1 MPNKITFTRENI
13 RRETIFE
20 GRRRLFDLLTET
32 DFGGMPVHFPC
43 GGKKTC
49 KKCRVRVTGGSEFVS
64 KPDETETKYKS
75 ELPSGEFGENI
86 RYACM
91 CEVFGD
97 VSIELD
103 PGFAGGKMEIVTL
116 GQASE
121 NITPSR
127 FAKRTATLAE
137 PTLRAPVSREK
148 NLILSLGADSDG
160 LPFPIIKKL
169 AEIKGRNIE
178 AVMCGSQITDL
189 REPGDC
195 ADIYGAAADIGTT
208 TVVLYLYSLTSGQC
222 AGIAAAEN
230 PQRAYGAD
238 VISRINYTIEN
249 PEGLEHL
256 KKLILSLIFGFL
268 GDLCEKN
275 NINPNDI
282 YSLVLTG
289 NTIMQHI
296 AAGLPPKSIAF
307 TPFSAE
313 TLFGFET
320 DPASLLKGS
329 GLPGGNINPRAKIYF
344 PPALAS
350 YVGGD
355 ITTGIIASGTDLCDE
370 LRLFLDIGTNG
381 EIGLGNKDKL
391 VFCATAAGP
400 AFEGAHIRLGMAGI
414 KGAINNIYLGDSNQI
429 VCETIGGADPAGIC
443 GSGIIDALAL
453 MLEIGAVDETGRI
466 LESDEKED
474 MPEKYRGFAKN
485 LREIEGDNAFMLSCE
500 HNMYITQ
507 KDVREIQLAKAAISA
522 GIMTLLH
529 RCEKTLS
536 DIGSLII
543 AGGFGAH
550 ISKKSACR
558 IGLIPPELEN
568 KITMAGNTAG
578 TGAAAVLLDSTA
590 AKRADDLAKI
600 SEYIEISGDAFW
612 MDEYVDRMM
621 F

>member
-1 MPNKITFTRENI
+1 MPNKITFIRNNI
-13 RRETIFE
+13 RREAIFE
-20 GRRRLFDLLTET
+20 GRRSIFDLLAET
-32 DFGGMPVHFPC
+32 DFGDMTLDFPC

-49 KKCRVRVTGGSEFVS
+49 KKCRVRIIDGFEFVS
-64 KPDETETKYKS
+64 PPDETEMKYQS
-75 ELPSGEFGENI
+75 EPAEFGKSM

-97 VSIELD
+97 VSVELD
-103 PGFAGGKMEIVTL
+103 PVFVGGKMEIVTL
-116 GQASE
+116 GQISE
-121 NITPSR
+121 NITPNR
-127 FAKRTATLAE
+127 FKKVAATLAE
-137 PTLRAPVSREK
+137 PTLDNPLSREK
-148 NLILSLGADSDG
+148 NLILSLGADLDG

-169 AEIKGRNIE
+169 AEIKGKNIE
-178 AVMCGSQITDL
+178 AIMCGGQITDL
-189 REPGDC
+189 REPGSC
-195 ADIYGAAADIGTT
+195 ADIYGAAVDIGTT
-208 TVVLYLYSLTSGQC
+208 TAVLYLYSLTSGNC
-222 AGIAAAEN
+222 AGVAAAEN

-249 PEGLEHL
+249 PEGLAHL
-256 KKLILSLIFGFL
+256 RRLILSLIFGFL

-275 NINPNDI
+275 EINPKDI
-282 YSLVLTG
+282 YSLVVTG

-296 AAGLPPKSIAF
+296 ASGLPPKSIAF

-313 TLFGFET
+313 TLFGFEIS
-320 DPASLLKGS
+320 AEELLS
-329 GLPGGNINPRAKIYF
+329 GAGITGAQNINPNAKIYF

-355 ITTGIIASGTDLCDE
+355 IVTGIIASETDLCEE

-400 AFEGAHIRLGMAGI
+400 AFEGAHIKLGMAGI
-414 KGAINNIYLGDSNQI
+414 PGAINSIYLGEANQI
-429 VCETIGGADPAGIC
+429 VCETIGGADPLGIC

-453 MLEIGAVDETGRI
+453 MLEVGAVDETGRI
-466 LESDEKED
+466 LESGEEED
-474 MPEKYRGFAKN
+474 MPGKYRDLADH
-485 LREIEGDNAFMLSCE
+485 LCEIEGDNAFMLSFE
-500 HNMYITQ
+500 HNIYITQ
-507 KDVREIQLAKAAISA
+507 KDVREIQLAKAAVCA
-522 GIMTLLH
+522 GVMTLLH
-529 RCEKTLS
+529 HCEKSLS
-536 DIGSLII
+536 DIGSLVL

-550 ISKKSACR
+550 IDKKSACR

-568 KITMAGNTAG
+568 KITAAGNTAG

-590 AKRADDLAKI
+590 AKRAEDLAKI
-600 SEYIEISGDAFW
+600 SQYIEISGDAFW